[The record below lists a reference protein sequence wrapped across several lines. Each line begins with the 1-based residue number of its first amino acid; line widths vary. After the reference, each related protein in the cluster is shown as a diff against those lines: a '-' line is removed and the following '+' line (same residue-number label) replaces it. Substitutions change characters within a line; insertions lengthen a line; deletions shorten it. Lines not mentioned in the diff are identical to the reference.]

1 MASKAK
7 SVEKRENT
15 GVKTKKV
22 DGRLVRGARA
32 KAAILS
38 AAIDIFSEKGFDG
51 AQTSEVAKAAGYAES
66 TVFLHF
72 KNKHGLVLAIMQ
84 DFYQNLMSGANII
97 LATTSDGE
105 EQLVAL
111 VQHYLV
117 ELMKCWRIVRLF
129 ATIARYTEDETL
141 AQFMEYN
148 RAYTGLY
155 IDIFEKLKSDQVFRE
170 DVDVRLLRDM
180 LFGTIEHYAL
190 ANLVKVDA
198 QGIGAFIEKT
208 FAILFHG
215 AKVAPSPVGASLD
228 NEGVEKKLDEI
239 LALLASPGSQ

>member
-1 MASKAK
+1 M
-7 SVEKRENT
+7 
-15 GVKTKKV
+15 GVKKV
-22 DGRLVRGARA
+22 DGRLERGRRA

-51 AQTSEVAKAAGYAES
+51 TQTSEIARAAGYAES

-84 DFYQNLMSGANII
+84 DFYRGLMDGANII
-97 LATTSDGE
+97 LATTHDGE

-117 ELMKCWRIVRLF
+117 ELLKGWRIVRLF

-141 AQFMEYN
+141 EQFMEHN

-155 IDIFEKLKSDQVFRE
+155 IDIFEGLKADNTFRE
-170 DVDVRLLRDM
+170 DVDARQLRDM
-180 LFGTIEHYAL
+180 LFGTIEHYAM
-190 ANLVKVDA
+190 ANFTRASSPD
-198 QGIGAFIEKT
+198 IGVFIERT
-208 FAILFHG
+208 FSILFYG
-215 AKVAPSPVGASLD
+215 AKSDSSLSAASR
-228 NEGVEKKLDEI
+228 NESGVDKKLDAI
-239 LALLASPGSQ
+239 LALLGDQDKKGA